1 MTGIDIG
8 ILVIIL
14 ISVVISIIRGF
25 FKEAVSLLTWVAAL
39 LISTLF
45 AYKFGSLFREEVQHD
60 LARGV
65 LAWLILFIGTMVI
78 GGLINYLFSRLRA
91 EIQLSALDRIV
102 GLFFG
107 LTRGVLIVSLIVMAA
122 HLDFFTS
129 LRDAA
134 VWHTSSLLPYF
145 VQFADGLH
153 SLLPENEGRY
163 FDFDRGTV

>member
-8 ILVIIL
+8 LLVIVL
-14 ISVVISIIRGF
+14 ISTVISIIRGF
-25 FKEAVSLLTWVAAL
+25 FTEAVSLMTWVAAL

-91 EIQLSALDRIV
+91 DIQLGAIDRII

-107 LTRGVLIVSLIVMAA
+107 FARGILIVSLIVMAA

-129 LRDAA
+129 LRDSA
-134 VWHTSSLLPYF
+134 VWNTSTLLPYF
-145 VQFADGLH
+145 VRFAQGLH
-153 SLLPENEGRY
+153 SLLPEDEGRY
-163 FDFDRGTV
+163 FDFIGDVV